1 MLFYSVDESPVVRF
15 FFLSIQPHCSD
26 SILCASII
34 VHYRIITMHRRRR
47 RRRKTIEAFAA
58 EQGLKYTIYQ
68 NSILHICVS
77 MSSDCMIWYTAA
89 MPLHMPAP
97 NFDLI

>member
-1 MLFYSVDESPVVRF
+1 MPLAIMHTIAASGIFILMIPLRYAHDMD
-15 FFLSIQPHCSD
+15 IQ
-26 SILCASII
+26 
-34 VHYRIITMHRRRR
+34 YITRRN
-47 RRRKTIEAFAA
+47 TIEAFAA

-77 MSSDCMIWYTAA
+77 MSSDGLICYTAA